1 MSHSSLDWSSVRR
14 ASASASASARLF
26 RYQYPPRRE
35 QRTQS
40 APLRRELKISVDI
53 QRRIWV
59 RQDVAARPTRGLDL
73 RARRGRLLVQRDDRT
88 VRRVASSACRRGK
101 VRRRQPGRARTK
113 DPHGF
118 STAMRGTIS
127 DDTTRDREDHPATE
141 RRRWRDHHP
150 GGDSNAVTKR
160 RRHAATS
167 TRPTVPPTTHAR
179 SRAIPRRHSLVLVLV
194 LVLALLRL
202 DWLKLYNS
210 GKNALYNGGCRPTM
224 GIGGRERS
232 RSSFFPTT
240 MTLSLSLWQHVARHL
255 TRGAR
260 RRDAGGRLVQVAE
273 RRSRSRSRTWARQL
287 GARKFK
293 LLQRRRD

>member
-14 ASASASASARLF
+14 ASASASARLF

-141 RRRWRDHHP
+141 RTRRRWRDHHHP

-194 LVLALLRL
+194 LALLRL
-202 DWLKLYNS
+202 DWLKLLTR
-210 GKNALYNGGCRPTM
+210 KNALYNGMQTDHGHRGPRT
-224 GIGGRERS
+224 IAIFVLPDDDDS
-232 RSSFFPTT
+232 
-240 MTLSLSLWQHVARHL
+240 LSLSLWQHVARHL

-273 RRSRSRSRTWARQL
+273 RRSRSRTWARQL